1 MFWPY
6 YGKRLTPLRSSMN
19 WDNRGMVLKVIPQKK
34 KLLNNSVFLTF
45 FKYSLSMSVLKNT
58 M

>member
-6 YGKRLTPLRSSMN
+6 YGQRLTLLRPSTN
-19 WDNRGMVLKVIPQKK
+19 WNNRGMVLKVIPQKK

-45 FKYSLSMSVLKNT
+45 FKYSLPMSVLKNT